1 MMKWMT
7 YGVRGG
13 KDKSFINT
21 FQFATN
27 GLVVW
32 DIARAAIGPAEYE
45 KMFIWLLTPVDT
57 GTKLKI
63 FQKGS

>member
-1 MMKWMT
+1 MT

-45 KMFIWLLTPVDT
+45 KMFI
-57 GTKLKI
+57 
-63 FQKGS
+63 